1 MDASGYMSTINGAR
15 DEINT
20 IYDDVAKRFPD
31 NVAAAKGANVISHD
45 LSKQYNVHQIVQA
58 HTRINQIADIANAEH
73 GFNEAIKSA
82 RDISD
87 VDIALAAYIRI
98 AGDNERIRN
107 AADAQKNAIMRQNTD
122 IAIGQIAAATTNGQL
137 NTYVTKFKYP
147 DTPYHDEVK
156 QAANGRV
163 TAEKERITASIDK
176 ATTIDELN
184 AIISN
189 IGISYIL
196 SNDDRLQLTVS
207 ASSKKNRISNPAAE
221 IGGGSASRP
230 AVSPVTI
237 TKEEKQKIDDELIL
251 RPADLLKNKSDLAKV
266 RKFLIEK
273 KMVTSDADKE
283 YIRDALKRYIET
295 LNEDRAKRQFDKTS
309 ENLVIVDGQK
319 PPSKKNKVTVVK
331 DLTPSDL
338 NLILERMKGGTRR
351 RSRKSKGKTTRRRRS
366 KPS

>member
-1 MDASGYMSTINGAR
+1 MSYIDTINQAQT
-15 DEINT
+15 EIGEMFSDINN
-20 IYDDVAKRFPD
+20 RFPD
-31 NVAAAKGANVISHD
+31 NVKAARGEQDISTNPVI
-45 LSKQYNVHQIVQA
+45 QYSVFTIVKA

-73 GFNEAIKSA
+73 KFNEAIKSA

-87 VDIALAAYIRI
+87 VEVALDAYIRI
-98 AGDNERIRN
+98 AGDNERIKD
-107 AADAQKNAIMRQNTD
+107 AAAAQKNAIMRQHTD
-122 IAIGQIAAATTNGQL
+122 LILAQIAAATTNGQL
-137 NTYVTKFKYP
+137 NIYVTKFKYP
-147 DTPYHDEVK
+147 NTPYHDEVK
-156 QAANGRV
+156 QAANGKV

-176 ATTIDELN
+176 ATTIEELN

-196 SNDDRLQLTVS
+196 SDEDKRQLITSVS
-207 ASSKKNRISNPAAE
+207 LKKLRISNPAAE
-221 IGGGSASRP
+221 TGGGSASRP
-230 AVSPVTI
+230 AVPPVTI
-237 TKEEKQKIDDELIL
+237 TKEEKQDIDDELIL

-266 RKFLIEK
+266 RQFLIEK

-295 LNEDRAKRQFDKTS
+295 LNEDRTKKQFYKTS

-338 NLILERMKGGTRR
+338 NLILGRMKGGTRR